1 MDPNSFRM
9 YMAAAS
15 AGLGLPAIGAAYEGG
30 YYAGLISQNAD
41 GVATH
46 ALIVCQ
52 KNKEEEKRWKLSQ
65 SSTTGTDSTYDGAA
79 NTANMTTSSHP
90 AALYC
95 AILSTGGYSDWYLPA
110 LYELEI
116 AYYNL
121 KPTTTSNDTS
131 DGSNS
136 YAVPA
141 RASNYTTSDPGQT
154 SVSLFQSSSD
164 QSFDTDRYWTSTQES
179 DSKAYGIRFSDGRQ
193 VTNFKTGNRIVR
205 PFRKVA
211 L

>member
-1 MDPNSFRM
+1 
-9 YMAAAS
+9 MAAAS

-46 ALIVCQ
+46 ALIVCE
-52 KNKEEEKRWKLSQ
+52 KNKEEEKRWKLSP

-79 NTANMTTSSHP
+79 NTANMTNFSHP

-95 AILSTGGYSDWYLPA
+95 ATLSTGGYSDWYLPA

-121 KPTTTSNDTS
+121 KPTTNNNNTSF
-131 DGSNS
+131 GSNS

-164 QSFDTDRYWTSTQES
+164 QSFDTDRYWTSTQ
-179 DSKAYGIRFSDGRQ
+179 DSTTDAYGIRFSDGRQ
-193 VTNFKTGNRIVR
+193 VTNSKTQNRSVR